1 VPLTPGSS
9 EPFFRAR
16 ITIDRTELH
25 GVPAGFRLAPGM
37 PVTADIKV
45 GKRTMLDYLLGRVLP
60 VAAEGMR
67 EP

>member
-1 VPLTPGSS
+1 VDLHDVPPN
-9 EPFFRAR
+9 FQ
-16 ITIDRTELH
+16 
-25 GVPAGFRLAPGM
+25 VAPGM

-45 GKRTMLDYLLGRVLP
+45 GKVTILGYLMGRVLS

>member
-1 VPLTPGSS
+1 
-9 EPFFRAR
+9 
-16 ITIDRTELH
+16 
-25 GVPAGFRLAPGM
+25 M

-45 GKRTMLDYLLGRVLP
+45 GQRTMLEYLLGRVLP